1 MVAVLLMALDVTYE
15 SIVEDYL
22 LTNWCRRDVTLL
34 DLSGSPFP
42 EAMRPLFEARQEYL
56 NATFATIEAR
66 YGSPKTYLSKHLGVG
81 DELTDRLRSALLE
94 VQVGA

>member
-1 MVAVLLMALDVTYE
+1 
-15 SIVEDYL
+15 
-22 LTNWCRRDVTLL
+22 
-34 DLSGSPFP
+34 
-42 EAMRPLFEARQEYL
+42 MRPLFEARQEYL